1 MLWNKK
7 KPTQPSL
14 RNKVFEFF
22 WEREREREQSKNY
35 VSLNEKV
42 PKYFIPQ
49 KNISHANDIFMF

>member
-1 MLWNKK
+1 MWWKKK

-22 WEREREREQSKNY
+22 WERERERAKIMYPWMKRFQNILS
-35 VSLNEKV
+35 
-42 PKYFIPQ
+42 Q